1 MTGWLNGLIAIG
13 LLLSIFYSG
22 LDTGV
27 SFGTLLEPK
36 NVRAVQRF
44 IAGLWPMETSPPFLW
59 QILKLLWET
68 VEISLVSTAL
78 AIVFALPL
86 SVVAIRPQG
95 EEFDVRRLGK
105 LQWSL
110 RWLVYYFVRALL
122 GLLRGIPELMWAL
135 IFVVAVGLGPFPGI
149 LALAAHSTGILG
161 KLYGEMFEAVD
172 LRLVETARVSGCNQF
187 QEFLFVRFPMSLSIF
202 LSYTLFRWECNL
214 RSATVLGFVGAG
226 GIGTQLIISMKL
238 FMYHE
243 VSTLIFAILLLV
255 IAIELLG
262 QFLRV
267 RVLRS
272 DTGKGIR
279 EGR

>member
-1 MTGWLNGLIAIG
+1 MTSWLNWLIASGI
-13 LLLSIFYSG
+13 LLSIIYSG
-22 LDTGV
+22 IDTGT
-27 SFGTLLEPK
+27 SFSALLEPR
-36 NVRAVQRF
+36 NLRAVQKF
-44 IAGLWPMETSPPFLW
+44 VTGLWPMETSPQFLL
-59 QILKLLWET
+59 QVSKLLVET

-78 AIVFALPL
+78 AILLALPM
-86 SVVAIRPQG
+86 SVLAIRPQG
-95 EEFDVRRLGK
+95 EEFAVNRLGRI
-105 LQWSL
+105 QWTL
-110 RWLVYYFVRALL
+110 RWGLYYCVRGLL

-172 LRLVETARVSGCNQF
+172 SRLIETARVSGCDLF

-243 VSTLIFAILLLV
+243 VSTLILAILLLV
-255 IAIELLG
+255 ITIELFG
-262 QFLRV
+262 QYLRI
-267 RVLRS
+267 RILEGN
-272 DTGKGIR
+272 TKGCR
-279 EGR
+279 DL